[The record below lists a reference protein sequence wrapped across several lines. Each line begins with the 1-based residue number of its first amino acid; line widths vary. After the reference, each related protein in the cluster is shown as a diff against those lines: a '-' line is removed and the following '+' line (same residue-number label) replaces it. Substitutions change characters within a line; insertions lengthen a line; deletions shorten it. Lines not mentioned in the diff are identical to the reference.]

1 MAFCLYVALRPLWV
15 FTGLGDVYGRL
26 IRDLVGFVFL
36 RTQHFQVLDS
46 IDEVSIVNLDHL
58 VVFAISLLIVS
69 GRTSGTSW
77 TRWIRRFVLVML
89 LIILFHVVTAFLSL
103 NLKTAQDLILQQQLQ
118 ILLPW
123 EFRILDALKFSLY
136 DLGLQAGPFVLMIL
150 SVVWN
155 ESSPTPPSHTLRARG
170 AGGDP
175 PQLGRARRLERGES
189 RESATRVRLDRRWI
203 LGSLAFLV
211 TVVSGIAFWSR
222 WRESQPLHVA
232 AHARLGQIYLDH
244 GSLRA
249 SEAQYRIAVAG
260 ETRDPEVF
268 YNLAKILSRRGA
280 RAESETLLRRG
291 YLLAEDTGWRRR
303 FEEALAQSAT
313 SKL

>member
-1 MAFCLYVALRPLWV
+1 M
-15 FTGLGDVYGRL
+15 
-26 IRDLVGFVFL
+26 GFVFL

-46 IDEVSIVNLDHL
+46 IDEVSIVNLDHV

-69 GRTSGTSW
+69 GRTSWTS
-77 TRWIRRFVLVML
+77 WIRRFVVVML
-89 LIILFHVVTAFLSL
+89 LIILFHVVTAYLSL
-103 NLKTAQDLILQQQLQ
+103 KLKTAQDLIQQQQLW

-123 EFRILDALKFSLY
+123 EFRILDNLKFLLY
-136 DLGLQAGPFVLMIL
+136 DLGLQIGPFVLMIL

-155 ESSPTPPSHTLRARG
+155 ETSKTPPPQPRRACRT
-170 AGGDP
+170 
-175 PQLGRARRLERGES
+175 RMLERRRDGGFS
-189 RESATRVRLDRRWI
+189 SHKRLNRSWF
-203 LGSLAFLV
+203 LGSLALLV
-211 TVVSGIAFWSR
+211 AVVSSVVFWSR

-232 AHARLGQIYLDH
+232 AHARLGQIYLEY
-244 GSLRA
+244 GSWRA

-260 ETRDPEVF
+260 DTRDPEVF
-268 YNLAKILSRRGA
+268 YNLASILRRRGA

-291 YLLAEDTGWRRR
+291 YLLAGDTGWRRR